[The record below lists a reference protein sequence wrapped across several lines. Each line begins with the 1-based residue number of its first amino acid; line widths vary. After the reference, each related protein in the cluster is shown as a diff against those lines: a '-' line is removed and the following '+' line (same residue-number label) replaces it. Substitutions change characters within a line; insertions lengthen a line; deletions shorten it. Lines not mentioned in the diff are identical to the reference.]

1 MSEKTVKKDPVAGQK
16 SNSQTAI
23 LRLITKIERKLKNE
37 LQKIRKKEI

>member
-23 LRLITKIERKLKNE
+23 QHLDDNLNKN
-37 LQKIRKKEI
+37 KKG